1 MAIQFGNLLAAWTLY
16 RHLSW
21 AKFVLRVFPS
31 NASYLHHWSVRNSNL
46 EWSAWMVS
54 VFDGQTSACSSR
66 NYLRARSDSSL
77 ISGAQEMP
85 ADAPLGRLARPVDWR
100 TPRADRNT
108 RRVIYRRTSSKLKRE
123 KERELN
129 EWLQWIQ
136 WIDSMDST
144 NWTQWIQWIRIGM
157 HSLERRAIFDKWSVS
172 NCGVWNLNLRWIFW
186 KRFLLESL

>member
-31 NASYLHHWSVRNSNL
+31 NVWLVSTSLVCIYITGLL

-108 RRVIYRRTSSKLKRE
+108 RRVIYRRTLE
-123 KERELN
+123 AGERER
-129 EWLQWIQ
+129 ERE
-136 WIDSMDST
+136 
-144 NWTQWIQWIRIGM
+144 NWMNGFNGFNGSTQWIQRI
-157 HSLERRAIFDKWSVS
+157 E
-172 NCGVWNLNLRWIFW
+172 LNEFNEFASECIH
-186 KRFLLESL
+186 